1 MGDFNKNGKQLFF
14 NKIIGLI
21 HEIENDERF
30 SNLTLKI
37 GHENKRFASFC
48 MKTDLFL
55 ELIKG
60 YLIGEKVV
68 VTYYLSSNK
77 KNNRWYTTATLLTIE
92 RTI

>member
-1 MGDFNKNGKQLFF
+1 MDSFNKNGKQLFF

-21 HEIENDERF
+21 YEIENDERF
-30 SNLTLKI
+30 SNLTLKV

-60 YLIGEKVV
+60 YIVGEKVV

>member
-1 MGDFNKNGKQLFF
+1 MDSFNKNGKQLFF

-21 HEIENDERF
+21 YEIENDERF
-30 SNLTLKI
+30 SNLTLKV

-60 YLIGEKVV
+60 YMIGEKVV

>member
-1 MGDFNKNGKQLFF
+1 
-14 NKIIGLI
+14 
-21 HEIENDERF
+21 
-30 SNLTLKI
+30 
-37 GHENKRFASFC
+37 

>member
-1 MGDFNKNGKQLFF
+1 MDNFNKNGKQLFF

-30 SNLTLKI
+30 SNLTLKV

-60 YLIGEKVV
+60 YIVGEKVV

-77 KNNRWYTTATLLTIE
+77 KNNRWYTTATLLTID

>member
-1 MGDFNKNGKQLFF
+1 MDSFNKNGKQLFF

>member
-1 MGDFNKNGKQLFF
+1 MDSFNKNGKQLFF

-21 HEIENDERF
+21 YEIENDERF
-30 SNLTLKI
+30 SNLTLKV

-48 MKTDLFL
+48 MKTDLFI

-60 YLIGEKVV
+60 YTIGEKVV

>member
-1 MGDFNKNGKQLFF
+1 MDTFNKNGKQLFF

-21 HEIENDERF
+21 HEIGNDEKF

-48 MKTDLFL
+48 MKTELFL
-55 ELIKG
+55 DLIKG
-60 YLIGEKVV
+60 YIIGDKVV

-92 RTI
+92 KTI

>member
-1 MGDFNKNGKQLFF
+1 MDNFNKNGKQLFF

-30 SNLTLKI
+30 SNLTLKV

-60 YLIGEKVV
+60 YIVGEKVV

-77 KNNRWYTTATLLTIE
+77 KNNSWYTTATLLTIE

>member
-1 MGDFNKNGKQLFF
+1 MDNFNKNGKQLFF

-30 SNLTLKI
+30 SNLTLKV

-60 YLIGEKVV
+60 YIVGEKVV

>member
-1 MGDFNKNGKQLFF
+1 MDSFNKNGKQLFF

-60 YLIGEKVV
+60 YMIGEKVV
-68 VTYYLSSNK
+68 ITYYLSSNK

>member
-1 MGDFNKNGKQLFF
+1 MDSFNKNGKQLFF

-60 YLIGEKVV
+60 YMIGEKVV

>member
-1 MGDFNKNGKQLFF
+1 MDTFNKNGKQLFF
-14 NKIIGLI
+14 NKIIGII
-21 HEIENDERF
+21 HEIEDNERF
-30 SNLTLKI
+30 SNLTLKV

-55 ELIKG
+55 DLIKG
-60 YLIGEKVV
+60 YRVGEKVS

-92 RTI
+92 IAI